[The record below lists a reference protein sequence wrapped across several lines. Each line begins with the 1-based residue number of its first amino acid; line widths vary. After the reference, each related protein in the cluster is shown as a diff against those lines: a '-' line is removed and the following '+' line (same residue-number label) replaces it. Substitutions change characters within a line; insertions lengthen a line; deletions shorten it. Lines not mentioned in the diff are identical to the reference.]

1 MLFVLVVWF
10 AIVIGLGYA
19 ATEGQF
25 PDPGPDATIELRAS
39 AIEQRW
45 ITAMHQIPVLVG
57 LGVGYAVIALAAGA
71 LMRVYLMRDIWQ
83 RVADSVTVQNLA
95 AADNVV
101 AQGDTVNALGE
112 GFAQSLDVT
121 GF

>member
-1 MLFVLVVWF
+1 MAWF

-19 ATEGQF
+19 TTGGQVA
-25 PDPGPDATIELRAS
+25 DPSPDATIEHRVGAIQLRWMLVF
-39 AIEQRW
+39 Q
-45 ITAMHQIPVLVG
+45 QIPVLVG
-57 LGVGYAVIALAAGA
+57 VGAGYAIAALAVGA

-95 AADNVV
+95 AADDVV
-101 AQGDTVNALGE
+101 ARGDTVSALGE